1 LHNIFLSVEA
11 GWRNLRTKKKLQQQC
26 HPKKNFECARVA
38 IDRIFFLRSAP
49 VLCTERIIKINFY
62 EGGTH
67 NTY

>member
-38 IDRIFFLRSAP
+38 IDRIFFLRLPPCCVPNES
-49 VLCTERIIKINFY
+49 
-62 EGGTH
+62 
-67 NTY
+67 